1 MNNQQSPRPL
11 HPQSQSLAG
20 PMSLSTD
27 AIDSSGFFDPRYTCD
42 LDNSSPELRWENPP
56 PEAAGFALLVEDP
69 DAPHGLFTHWVVYH
83 IPASIHH
90 LPAGV
95 PAQETLP
102 NGIKQG
108 INSFGKLGYGGPC
121 PPIGHGVHRYIFRL
135 YALRSLPDIPS
146 RVSREQMLSAI
157 EPYVM
162 STAELMG
169 RYQRVV
175 QKAG

>member
-1 MNNQQSPRPL
+1 MKAHPLNSNSP
-11 HPQSQSLAG
+11 QNISQNTFG
-20 PMSLSTD
+20 MTLSTD
-27 AIDSSGFFDPRYTCD
+27 AVEESGYFDPRYTCD
-42 LDNSSPELRWENPP
+42 LDNSSPELRWDNPP
-56 PEAAGFALLVEDP
+56 PETAGFALVVEDP

-83 IPASIHH
+83 IPANIHH

-108 INSFGKLGYGGPC
+108 VNSFGKLGYGGPC

-135 YALRSLPDIPS
+135 YALKELPEIPN
-146 RVSREQMLSAI
+146 RVSRDQMLAAI
-157 EPYVM
+157 EPHIIMTV
-162 STAELMG
+162 ELMG
-169 RYQRVV
+169 RYQRAI